1 MTPFPPIDS
10 GVLQAVIET
19 FQRVA
24 GIVLGITSAVF
35 IARVALLIVQVEG
48 AHAFADLVRDTV
60 VLLLALAIF
69 PFVLK
74 TVVMASA
81 QIASAIR
88 FEAYARSSGAIDN
101 LLGSLKTHVL
111 FVGLLSDIGDITVLH
126 LVRAVFSLLI
136 GLLAVAAPLIFIS
149 GYVLGQGIG
158 VAALGSSLLA
168 FALWPVLWNVIG
180 LLSSNLWPSFQSTSL
195 SSIVFS
201 IAVTVLQ
208 FFSPLFCLA
217 LLRQVAPQSALRTV
231 TGIALK
237 MAGGL
242 K

>member
-10 GVLQAVIET
+10 GVLQAVLET

-35 IARVALLIVQVEG
+35 IARVALLLVQVEG
-48 AHAFADLVRDTV
+48 AHAFADLIRDTV
-60 VLLLALAIF
+60 VLLLALAVF

-74 TVVMASA
+74 TVVNGSG
-81 QIASAIR
+81 QIAKLIH
-88 FEAYARSSGAIDN
+88 FEAQARSSGAIDN
-101 LLGSLKTHVL
+101 LLGPLKTNML
-111 FVGLLSDIGDITVLH
+111 FLGLLTDIGDLTILH

-149 GYVLGQGIG
+149 GYILGQGIG

-168 FALWPVLWNVIG
+168 FSLWPVLWNVIG
-180 LLSSNLWPSFQSTSL
+180 LLSSTLWPSFQGTSL

-208 FFSPLFCLA
+208 FLSPLFCLA
-217 LLRQVAPQSALRTV
+217 LLRQMAPQAALRSV
-231 TGIALK
+231 TGLASKLV
-237 MAGGL
+237 GG
-242 K
+242 